1 MDVEIEESEFM
12 AKKGKLHLLSSPAI
26 DFASL

>member
-12 AKKGKLHLLSSPAI
+12 AKKRELHLLSSPAI